1 MNPTNR
7 GSLLLSALLGF
18 SASGC
23 LTAVADDE
31 AVDMVDGLESAL
43 EGPNALTPNALT
55 PNALTPN
62 ALTPNALTPNALT
75 PNALSPSA
83 LAAIQAPTQEGA
95 LSRQLLKY
103 TVGCALDPVQSFT
116 FSWTDSKKKVHT
128 ETYSGILGLAPSWA
142 TQPLTGAA
150 QAWVSA
156 CLASR
161 VNWYGI
167 SVTISSRGSHPGLNK
182 SGSSELTTFGMAEG
196 AFWGNLFSSTPYVFA
211 CHYSPNRDYSRS
223 QSRDCA
229 AGHLNPNGSLVE
241 CGIVDIAG
249 ACESLCQPLTNS
261 GQYYPTCVG
270 PDGMPSSAV
279 ITTFLM

>member
-1 MNPTNR
+1 MNPTNS
-7 GSLLLSALLGF
+7 GSLLLLGLLGF

-23 LTAVADDE
+23 LTAVDDDE

-75 PNALSPSA
+75 PNSLSASA
-83 LAAIQAPTQEGA
+83 LAAIKSPTQEGA

-116 FSWTDSKKKVHT
+116 FSWTDSKGKSQT
-128 ETYSGILGLAPSWA
+128 ETYFGILGLAPSWSNK
-142 TQPLTGAA
+142 PLAGSD

-161 VNWYGI
+161 VNWYGV
-167 SVTISSRGSHPGLNK
+167 SVTISSRGGHQGLNK
-182 SGSSELTTFGMAEG
+182 SGSSELMTYGMAEG

-211 CHYSPNRDYSRS
+211 CHYSPNIDYSRS

-229 AGHLNPNGSLVE
+229 AGHLQPNGSVAE
-241 CGIVDIAG
+241 CGIVDIVG
-249 ACESLCQPLTNS
+249 ACEALCQPLTNS
-261 GQYYPTCVG
+261 GKYYPSCTG
-270 PDGMPSSAV
+270 PDGVSSAAV
-279 ITTFLM
+279 MTTFLM